1 MARQLQQYMVG
12 EACPLG
18 LLVTPERAHVYQKT
32 YSDSPDS
39 IRELAVAETPVLLDT
54 RGALENGPEL
64 ERAVRQWLETL
75 IRQPGVPLH
84 RAGEAAQLE
93 DHLLPAMVDAEVTVV
108 GFR

>member
-1 MARQLQQYMVG
+1 MARQLQQYMIG

-18 LLVTPERAHVYQKT
+18 LLVTPESAHVYQKT
-32 YSDSPDS
+32 CSDAPDS
-39 IRELAVAETPVLLDT
+39 IQELAAAETPVLLDT

-75 IRQPGVPLH
+75 IRQPGLPLH
-84 RAGEAAQLE
+84 RAGEAARLE